1 VANDL
6 ILVPLRRHLRTV
18 LREITNY
25 STSRLFVR
33 ALEIHIRDV
42 TLGPVALSHIISVE
56 DGLGEDEGDDSYDK
70 ANRARSNLQ
79 KERWFLGGRLGP
91 LTLMLDHRHQ
101 GKENG
106 GSGRTLPA
114 KKNPTIPTIP
124 ARALAAAAAVIMCS
138 LEPSYIRLT

>member
-1 VANDL
+1 MANDL
-6 ILVPLRRHLRTV
+6 ILVPLRRHLPTV

-25 STSRLFVR
+25 STSRLLVR

-56 DGLGEDEGDDSYDK
+56 DRLGEDEGDDGYDK

-91 LTLMLDHRHQ
+91 LTLVLDHRHQ

-106 GSGRTLPA
+106 GSGPY
-114 KKNPTIPTIP
+114 P
-124 ARALAAAAAVIMCS
+124 S
-138 LEPSYIRLT
+138 SQEEPYYPNYPSKSTRSSCCGYYVFA